1 MPEILNTLYI
11 ATDGTYLHL
20 DHDTVRVEQ
29 ERETVLRVPLLQLG
43 AVVCFGNVLVSPALM
58 HRCADDGRAMIWLD
72 RNGRFKARLEGPVS
86 GNVLLRRA
94 QYDALTDAATSR
106 EIARCCTAAK
116 LQNSRQVLLRA
127 AREATDATD
136 ADPLRAAGEA
146 IAGEIRSVARTDTTD
161 GLRGHEGN
169 AAREYFAVFD
179 RMVRHDRDTFAL
191 RGRSRRPPRDRM
203 NALLSFLYT
212 LLLADCVAA
221 VAGVGLDPQIGYLH
235 VLRPGRP
242 ALGLDVLEEFRAPI
256 ADRLALSLVNR
267 RQIGRGDFDE
277 QAGGA
282 VYLSDTGRKT
292 VIIAYQ
298 ERKKEEVTHPFLHRK
313 VPVGLLP
320 HVQARLLARHLR
332 GDLTHYP
339 AFVAR

>member
-1 MPEILNTLYI
+1 VPEILNTLYI
-11 ATDGTYLHL
+11 ATEGTYLHL

-43 AVVCFGNVLVSPALM
+43 AIVCFGNVLVSPSLM

-72 RNGRFKARLEGPVS
+72 RNGRFKARQEGPMS

-94 QYDALTDAATSR
+94 QYDALSEETASR

-116 LQNSRQVLLRA
+116 LQNSRHVVLRA
-127 AREATDATD
+127 AREATDPAD
-136 ADPLRAAGEA
+136 AHVLRTAGEA
-146 IAGEIRSVARTDTTD
+146 IAAEIRSVAQCATTD

-169 AAREYFAVFD
+169 AAREYFAIFD
-179 RMVRHDRDTFAL
+179 RMVRHDREAFAL
-191 RGRSRRPPRDRM
+191 RGRSRRPPRDRI

-221 VAGVGLDPQIGYLH
+221 IASAGLDPQIGYLH

-242 ALGLDVLEEFRAPI
+242 ALGLDLLEEFRAPI

-267 RQIGRGDFDE
+267 RQIGRRDFDE
-277 QAGGA
+277 QPGGA
-282 VYLSDTGRKT
+282 VYLSDAGRKT
-292 VIIAYQ
+292 AIVAYQ
-298 ERKKEEVTHPFLHRK
+298 ERKKEEVTHPFLKRK

-339 AFVAR
+339 AFVSR